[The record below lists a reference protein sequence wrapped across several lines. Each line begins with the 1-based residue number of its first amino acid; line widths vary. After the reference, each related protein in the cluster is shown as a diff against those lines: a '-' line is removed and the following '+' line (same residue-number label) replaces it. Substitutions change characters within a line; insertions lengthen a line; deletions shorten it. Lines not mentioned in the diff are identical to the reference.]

1 MPSQVSRD
9 ETDRLPFLFV
19 FPRLASHFFF
29 VWFGFPFDFVTG
41 NPTLS
46 LSQPIVNGT
55 MIGRRCPSPNPIR
68 QDFQRISHHNVVGV
82 ANDRVIKVSRPD
94 NEFMVMIITYAD
106 CRFHSHRVTINV
118 DRNYLRSFQFCCPF
132 HECLIR
138 LFARVLIGLG

>member
-1 MPSQVSRD
+1 
-9 ETDRLPFLFV
+9 
-19 FPRLASHFFF
+19 
-29 VWFGFPFDFVTG
+29 
-41 NPTLS
+41 
-46 LSQPIVNGT
+46 